1 MILSLTFEQW
11 ILGFSLVM
19 PRLLTAFSLLPYFSR
34 QMVPGMLRLGVAAS
48 LCIVL
53 VPPVGLRV
61 GELADD
67 PARLFLIIFKE
78 TILGLLIGFLLGS
91 LYWAAEGIGS
101 YIDNQRGSAM
111 ASSANPM
118 TGAEATPLG
127 ILFTQAFTVYL
138 MTTGA
143 FLLLL
148 GAFYN
153 TYLLW
158 PVLDFMPSLGS
169 AGPAVILD
177 TFSRMVRM
185 IVVLSG
191 PLIVAMFLAEFALA
205 LVSRFAPQINVFFLA
220 MPIKSAL
227 AIFMLI
233 FYGPILY
240 GGLLTFDGGFERAWR
255 TVEELLK

>member
-1 MILSLTFEQW
+1 VILSLTFEQW

-19 PRLLTAFSLLPYFSR
+19 PRLLVAFGLLPYFSS
-34 QMVPGMLRLGVAAS
+34 QMIPGMLRMGVAAS

-53 VPPVGLRV
+53 VPPVGLGI
-61 GELADD
+61 GERASD
-67 PARLFLIIFKE
+67 PAWLFVTIFKE
-78 TILGLLIGFLLGS
+78 VILGLLIGFTLAS
-91 LYWAAEGIGS
+91 LYWAAESIGS

-111 ASSANPM
+111 ASSANPL
-118 TGAEATPLG
+118 TSAEATPLG
-127 ILFTQAFTVYL
+127 ILFTQAFTVYV

-153 TYLLW
+153 TYVLW
-158 PVLDFMPSLGS
+158 PVLDFLPSLGS
-169 AGPAVILD
+169 AGPAIILD

-185 IVVLSG
+185 IVVLSA

-240 GGLLTFDGGFERAWR
+240 GGLLTFDGGFEGAWR
-255 TVEELLK
+255 VVEELLK